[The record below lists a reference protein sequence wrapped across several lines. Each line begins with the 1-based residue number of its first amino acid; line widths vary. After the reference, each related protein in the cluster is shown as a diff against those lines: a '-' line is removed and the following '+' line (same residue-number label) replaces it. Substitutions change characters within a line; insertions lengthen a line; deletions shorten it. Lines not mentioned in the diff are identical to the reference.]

1 MEALFN
7 WELVISSVVMAII
20 ASFFSVHMIQNI
32 QVSTEKDKWLYI
44 MLGTIW
50 VGLGIWS
57 MQFIDMLGDDLYL
70 IATYY
75 TVYTLLSFLLGI
87 IASFAAFSMKD
98 KQKNVSNAAAIS
110 IVVGLSIFVI
120 YYIGIKSLKGN
131 EYDGFYSVLS
141 NLIAFVL
148 AGAVIAFFHHNKRS
162 QKLQMKAII
171 IPSIVLGL
179 GIFIFQYTV
188 MNEIKKAGLF
198 IYEQI
203 YSVSTLLANQLLLS
217 IIMIFMIFAF
227 VQKEKNKLERKFETT
242 NLYYES
248 LISYNPYIVFIINID
263 GMITNINPKGLE
275 ILKAKKEQMI
285 HQSIFSFLPQD
296 DAERVKQKMNRLL
309 EHNENE
315 MEVSFKNSKG
325 EWIPLLLTFV
335 PMIVEGKN
343 EGFFVIAKD
352 MKELKQ
358 YQKRLRKMQKD
369 LMNTLER
376 QQGMTFKFVKINDQ
390 FIHTLCA
397 GELLYKLGYSPHEI
411 IGKDLRDFLP
421 KEVAERQLRAYQ
433 KAWNGEIVHFEGKLN
448 GYDYLA
454 VLSPV
459 IENGKVVE
467 VIGSCVDI
475 TVRKEQEMKLNESNA
490 LRRTIID
497 NLPIGIVVIDHE
509 MKIIALNK
517 TILKIFQINE
527 PIKQLIGKN
536 ITNYFPAVGRKVEEN
551 TGEVSKI
558 FTPYKHFSDEVNTK
572 NGKILKRSYFPFY
585 MDGKLKGHL
594 WTFEDI
600 TEQKKMENSIIQAKE
615 EAVKANMAKSEFLS
629 KMSHELRTPLN
640 GILGFSHLLELDK
653 TLTEQQQAFVEEIL
667 KGGRHLL
674 NLINEIL
681 DLSRIE
687 TGKIKISNDEVQ
699 IDSVICECIALMK
712 PAANKKRIKII
723 KSIDQCV
730 DQMIHIDSL
739 RLKQVILNLLDNAIK
754 YNVEGGQIHITCKCQ
769 NGFLV
774 IHIIDTGIGICE
786 EELKKIYEPFY
797 RIQHVQVEG
806 TGLGLSLVKQLIELM
821 NGEFGV
827 VSKIGEGSDFWI
839 KLPML
844 NRETNH
850 AVKKDLEHR
859 QHH

>member
-1 MEALFN
+1 
-7 WELVISSVVMAII
+7 
-20 ASFFSVHMIQNI
+20 
-32 QVSTEKDKWLYI
+32 
-44 MLGTIW
+44 
-50 VGLGIWS
+50 
-57 MQFIDMLGDDLYL
+57 
-70 IATYY
+70 
-75 TVYTLLSFLLGI
+75 
-87 IASFAAFSMKD
+87 
-98 KQKNVSNAAAIS
+98 
-110 IVVGLSIFVI
+110 
-120 YYIGIKSLKGN
+120 
-131 EYDGFYSVLS
+131 
-141 NLIAFVL
+141 
-148 AGAVIAFFHHNKRS
+148 
-162 QKLQMKAII
+162 
-171 IPSIVLGL
+171 
-179 GIFIFQYTV
+179 
-188 MNEIKKAGLF
+188 
-198 IYEQI
+198 
-203 YSVSTLLANQLLLS
+203 
-217 IIMIFMIFAF
+217 
-227 VQKEKNKLERKFETT
+227 
-242 NLYYES
+242 
-248 LISYNPYIVFIINID
+248 
-263 GMITNINPKGLE
+263 
-275 ILKAKKEQMI
+275 
-285 HQSIFSFLPQD
+285 
-296 DAERVKQKMNRLL
+296 
-309 EHNENE
+309 
-315 MEVSFKNSKG
+315 
-325 EWIPLLLTFV
+325 
-335 PMIVEGKN
+335 
-343 EGFFVIAKD
+343 
-352 MKELKQ
+352 
-358 YQKRLRKMQKD
+358 
-369 LMNTLER
+369 
-376 QQGMTFKFVKINDQ
+376 
-390 FIHTLCA
+390 
-397 GELLYKLGYSPHEI
+397 
-411 IGKDLRDFLP
+411 
-421 KEVAERQLRAYQ
+421 
-433 KAWNGEIVHFEGKLN
+433 
-448 GYDYLA
+448 
-454 VLSPV
+454 
-459 IENGKVVE
+459 
-467 VIGSCVDI
+467 
-475 TVRKEQEMKLNESNA
+475 
-490 LRRTIID
+490 
-497 NLPIGIVVIDHE
+497 
-509 MKIIALNK
+509 
-517 TILKIFQINE
+517 
-527 PIKQLIGKN
+527 
-536 ITNYFPAVGRKVEEN
+536 
-551 TGEVSKI
+551 
-558 FTPYKHFSDEVNTK
+558 
-572 NGKILKRSYFPFY
+572 LKRSYFPFY

-653 TLTEQQQAFVEEIL
+653 SLTEQQQAFVEEIL

-844 NRETNH
+844 NRETNQ